1 VITPSGIQ
9 DGDVITS
16 TPVTLS
22 VSVSPVGGGASASG
36 IGWVSFYIDDQ
47 FIGTAYQPTDGMY
60 SVVWN
65 LLRDPGTRIT
75 IVAFDEN
82 GTAIARH
89 DMTVIVDLP
98 DEILQT
104 GTVDTDGGARGWLE
118 SSLRSLPPVVVYTF
132 PFWLFLLLLILAGR
146 YLWQTGREVVATERM
161 RTLLKRHQ
169 LIAEEKDNFIA
180 LASHYLHTPLTVM
193 RNGAD
198 TMVAI
203 KEAPETVT
211 GSLVSALEEL
221 KTRIDTVLGKVES
234 NAALKDIKQPD
245 AILVSGSVLSRPA
258 FWLPVVGVCL
268 IIVTMNLLLG
278 FVGKWDFGFGNLTI
292 QFIVGA
298 IVIAF
303 LFVAMRSHQLR
314 RAEKEKLKQLVDY
327 QQAIDT
333 ARTGFIEESTVVLR
347 EGLGKVESAKTAL
360 PATQTANYVNE
371 GFDRFADILS
381 RFDLLKQLRAGT
393 DYGSAEKFAIQ
404 DAVDKL
410 VAQYQ
415 PQIQAKKLTV
425 HVNMH
430 GIKTVGR
437 PALFNYVLQTVI
449 DNAIKFTKEGG
460 EITIGAS
467 KKSGK
472 VDISITDNGIGIPAE
487 KLPTLFKP
495 FSRAGSALQFDYEG
509 LGFSLFL
516 DRIIM
521 DYLDGDIDVTSRE
534 EQGTLVTVTA

>member
-1 VITPSGIQ
+1 V
-9 DGDVITS
+9 
-16 TPVTLS
+16 
-22 VSVSPVGGGASASG
+22 
-36 IGWVSFYIDDQ
+36 
-47 FIGTAYQPTDGMY
+47 YQPIDGMY

-89 DMTVIVDLP
+89 DMTVVVDLP

-245 AILVSGSVLSRPA
+245 AIQVSGSVLARPA
-258 FWLPVVGVCL
+258 FWLPVVAVCL

-278 FVGKWDFGFGNLTI
+278 LVGKWDFGFGNLTI

-314 RAEKEKLKQLVDY
+314 RTEKEKLKQLVDY

-347 EGLGKVESAKTAL
+347 EGLGKVEGAKTAL

-381 RFDLLKQLRAGT
+381 RFDLLKQLRAGA
-393 DYGSAEKFAIQ
+393 DYGAAEKFAIQ
-404 DAVDKL
+404 DAVDKI
-410 VAQYQ
+410 VADYQ

-495 FSRAGSALQFDYEG
+495 FTRAGSALQFDYEG